1 MCSSAD
7 VTRRWYVLAPLVPA
21 HPVGILAA
29 MPRPIQIAPSILPV
43 DFAALGDEIA
53 ALEQA
58 GVDRIQFDVMDGQF
72 VPNLTFGPD
81 IIASVRTHSSLP
93 FEAHLMVLTPDVMA
107 AQYVAAGCTRL
118 IVHAEACTHL
128 HRTLGHIASLG
139 ATAAVALNP
148 ATPADAVAHVLDLV
162 DMVLVMTVN
171 PGFGGQSYIA
181 TMEPKIR
188 EVRAMIAAAGLAEQV
203 DVEVDG
209 GIGPATVAGAVAA
222 GANVL
227 VAGSALFR
235 DPNGLAHAVADLRAR
250 AETAAA
256 A

>member
-1 MCSSAD
+1 
-7 VTRRWYVLAPLVPA
+7 
-21 HPVGILAA
+21 
-29 MPRPIQIAPSILPV
+29 MPRIEIAPSVLPA
-43 DFAALGDEIA
+43 DFARLGEEVA
-53 ALEQA
+53 ALEAA
-58 GVDRIQFDVMDGQF
+58 GVDRIQWDVMDGQF

-81 IIASVRTHSSLP
+81 VIAAARRHTSLP

-107 AQYVAAGCTRL
+107 EEYVKAGCQRL

-128 HRTLGHIASLG
+128 HRTLGNIASLG

-188 EVRAMIAAAGLAEQV
+188 EVRAMIAAAGLTDSV

-209 GIGPATVAGAVAA
+209 GIGPSTIAAAA
-222 GANVL
+222 GAGANIL
-227 VAGSALFR
+227 VAGSALYR
-235 DPNGLAHAVADLRAR
+235 DTEGLGHAVADLRAR
-250 AETAAA
+250 AEAAFTG
-256 A
+256 